1 MKRMLFNATQAEE
14 LRVAIVEGQKLVDLD
29 IESANKEQR
38 KGNIYKAI
46 VTRVEPSLEAC
57 FVNYGTDRHGFLP
70 FKEIARS
77 SIPGAEKGDFSRGRM
92 QDLLKDGLEL
102 IVQVEKDERGN
113 KGAALTNQVSL
124 AGRYLV
130 LMPNNPR
137 GGGVSRRIEGEERN
151 ELRDALAQL
160 DVPAGMSLIGRTAG
174 IGRNVE
180 ELQWDLNYLLQ
191 LWGAIDGAAKGQTGA
206 FLIYQES
213 SLVIRA
219 IRDYFTPD
227 IGELLIDEPAI
238 CEQARQFMAHVMP
251 PNVHKVKLYT
261 DPVPLFSR
269 FQIEHQIESAFSRQV
284 ALPSGGAIVIDH
296 TEALVAVDVNS
307 AQATKG
313 ADIEQTALN
322 TNLEAAEEVA
332 RQLRLRDLGGLVV
345 IDFIDMEN
353 QKNQREVED
362 RLRDSLHYDRARV
375 QTGKISRFGLLE
387 LSRQRLQPSLGE
399 TSYITCPRCAGTGH
413 VRSTESFALHL
424 LRLLQE
430 EAMKDGTGAVHL
442 QIPIDV
448 ATFLLNE
455 KRHDILSIEARHRVE
470 IVLIPNM
477 HFETPRYNLARFRQ
491 DQLSQTDALSPS
503 YRMVEKPVEEEMQ
516 PRSSNVSKPE
526 RTLPVVKGITPSQ
539 PAPEHIVAA
548 EVLPPVLPKASLF
561 GRIVGWLRGLNAPEE
576 VAKPV
581 EPVKKVEP
589 RREREPRRGRE
600 ARGEREKDKVDREKV
615 EPKENRDARGER
627 RPRGERP
634 ERGESAERPANL
646 RAERGDVKE
655 PRESR
660 EAKGERAERSERTER
675 PERTERTDRP
685 DRPRRE
691 RPPAVETPRAVEVN
705 GGVSATQATPVAL
718 APAAVPQTPPLVLSA
733 VPVANQLAS
742 DAAGAGE
749 AAGESGAEERDSRRR
764 GRRGGRSRR
773 DGRPD
778 AAGSLAEQTIS
789 EIVAEADG
797 YSSNTQASVTTS
809 SAMYDSNAEPL
820 VIRVERAPESVKS
833 QPVEVQTPLEITVSM
848 QPPAAAAVTAP
859 APAPSPSE
867 PTDKVVDLAAA
878 GLQLVE
884 TAVTLSEAKVAEGV
898 TTAVVASASEGA
910 EVDVE
915 VVEPSAVPRRRPSRG
930 GRGSA
935 KSESPSDDLFDTQP
949 AADGLVMVE
958 TTRAEMQGAAV
969 TMAAGEEAAG
979 EQTANE
985 RLANERLAND
995 RLANDKSDEWGP
1007 PSNPR
1012 RRARPKSEALSA
1024 AEPLV
1029 MVETK
1034 NVAEDGVAETKGS
1047 QV

>member
-57 FVNYGTDRHGFLP
+57 FVNYGTERHGFLP

-77 SIPGAEKGDFSRGRM
+77 AIPGAEKGDFSRGRM
-92 QDLLKDGLEL
+92 QDLLKEGLEL
-102 IVQVEKDERGN
+102 VVQVEKDERGN

-160 DVPAGMSLIGRTAG
+160 EVPAGMSLIGRTAG

-191 LWGAIDGAAKGQTGA
+191 LWTAIDGASKGQSGA

-227 IGELLIDEPAI
+227 VGELLIDEPAI
-238 CEQARQFMAHVMP
+238 YEQARQFMAHVMP
-251 PNVHKVKLYT
+251 PNVHKVKLYS
-261 DPVPLFSR
+261 DQVPLFSR

-284 ALPSGGAIVIDH
+284 SLPSGGAIVIDH

-313 ADIEQTALN
+313 SDIEQTALN

-353 QKNQREVED
+353 QKNQREVEE
-362 RLRDSLHYDRARV
+362 RLRESLHHDRARV
-375 QTGKISRFGLLE
+375 QTGKITRFGLLE

-424 LRLLQE
+424 LRMLQE

-442 QIPIDV
+442 QIPVDV

-477 HFETPRYNLARFRQ
+477 HFETPRYNLARFRH
-491 DQLSQTDALSPS
+491 DQLNQTESLAPS

-516 PRSSNVSKPE
+516 PRNGGAGKPE
-526 RTLPVVKGITPSQ
+526 RAQPVVQGVTPSQ
-539 PAPEHIVAA
+539 PAPEHVPAPEAPVEVVAK
-548 EVLPPVLPKASLF
+548 PGLF
-561 GRIVGWLRGLNAPEE
+561 GRIFSWLRGMNEPVEE
-576 VAKPV
+576 VKPV
-581 EPVKKVEP
+581 VVKKAEP
-589 RREREPRRGRE
+589 RREREPRRGRDN
-600 ARGEREKDKVDREKV
+600 RGERENR
-615 EPKENRDARGER
+615 EPKESREGRGER

-634 ERGESAERPANL
+634 ERVEQAERPP
-646 RAERGDVKE
+646 RPERVEPKE
-655 PRESR
+655 PRENRESR
-660 EAKGERAERSERTER
+660 ELKGERNER
-675 PERTERTDRP
+675 PERP
-685 DRPRRE
+685 KRE
-691 RPPAVETPRAVEVN
+691 RQPVVEAPRVIESTPNEDAAIVVSQIAVE
-705 GGVSATQATPVAL
+705 
-718 APAAVPQTPPLVLSA
+718 APSE
-733 VPVANQLAS
+733 N
-742 DAAGAGE
+742 AG
-749 AAGESGAEERDSRRR
+749 EERDSRRR
-764 GRRGGRSRR
+764 GRRGGRGRR
-773 DGRPD
+773 GEGRPES
-778 AAGSLAEQTIS
+778 AGSVAEQTVS
-789 EIVAEADG
+789 EIIAEADG
-797 YSSNTQASVTTS
+797 QAATPQVPTPAPTPS
-809 SAMYDSNAEPL
+809 SAYDSNAVPL
-820 VIRVERAPESVKS
+820 VIRVESAPEPTRS
-833 QPVEVQTPLEITVSM
+833 QPAEVQASIQFNLAPE
-848 QPPAAAAVTAP
+848 PAAVEEAAVREPVSAP
-859 APAPSPSE
+859 IEQVEA
-867 PTDKVVDLAAA
+867 DLVQ
-878 GLQLVE
+878 GDLQLVE
-884 TAVTLSEAKVAEGV
+884 TASTPVPLADAAEE
-898 TTAVVASASEGA
+898 ASEPA
-910 EVDVE
+910 A
-915 VVEPSAVPRRRPSRG
+915 STRRRRGRG
-930 GRGSA
+930 GRGSSQSNA
-935 KSESPSDDLFDTQP
+935 QP

-958 TTRAEMQGAAV
+958 TRSESIASSESASTEAV
-969 TMAAGEEAAG
+969 VGETPG
-979 EQTANE
+979 
-985 RLANERLAND
+985 
-995 RLANDKSDEWGP
+995 EWGP

-1012 RRARPKSEALSA
+1012 RRARPKSEAPA

-1034 NVAEDGVAETKGS
+1034 STGME
-1047 QV
+1047 